1 MEDPWRFGEVAAF
14 RAAGGGGGAA
24 APLDSQLIYSE
35 YAAYGSFACN
45 VGATMACPSSVT
57 RAMGLARHAPAW
69 GDAPPLPGHPAG
81 PAHGT
86 ERARP
91 TRPRGPVAACPPPG
105 LMAGA
110 AACIMVRGRRPH
122 VPPVPSTAD
131 PMPPSPTVAAEPPS
145 FAHLCQGVA
154 ETVEPTL
161 WLEPLLAAAA
171 AIVGA
176 ERGALLGADGRTHAA
191 LAWGE
196 GDAAPLLAAGGALRA
211 RGAGAAPGPGEWRLT
226 EAGDAPAD
234 GWPAGVARLLWM
246 PLFAGGME
254 TGALLLADPARG
266 EAAGALRP
274 VATLA
279 ALVLENARL
288 AEEARQATQLREH
301 FLTALHHELRTPAT
315 GLVLHGEMLREE
327 FWGPL
332 PPRLAEALGKVE
344 GFVGEIV
351 AVLDRLRELGA
362 RVGARTADQGREL
375 VEPRRFVGDLL
386 RRVEPVANRKGLRL
400 ALFYPKELPALQTD
414 AGELARVLLHVL
426 GNAIR
431 FTERGRVEVRLSRE
445 MATTGRRREPVLCIV
460 VSDTGPGIPA
470 AELERVFEPFAQ
482 VAEGARTASRTRGVG
497 LGLPLARTMARGLG
511 GDLTL
516 ESPAGGG
523 TRATITIPYQQ
534 ETG

>member
-1 MEDPWRFGEVAAF
+1 
-14 RAAGGGGGAA
+14 
-24 APLDSQLIYSE
+24 
-35 YAAYGSFACN
+35 
-45 VGATMACPSSVT
+45 
-57 RAMGLARHAPAW
+57 
-69 GDAPPLPGHPAG
+69 
-81 PAHGT
+81 
-86 ERARP
+86 
-91 TRPRGPVAACPPPG
+91 
-105 LMAGA
+105 
-110 AACIMVRGRRPH
+110 
-122 VPPVPSTAD
+122 
-131 PMPPSPTVAAEPPS
+131 MPPSPAVAAEPPS

-154 ETVEPTL
+154 EAVEPTL

-176 ERGALLGADGRTHAA
+176 ERGALLAADGRTCAA
-191 LAWGE
+191 LAWGQ
-196 GDAAPLLAAGGALRA
+196 GDAAALLAAGGALRG
-211 RGAGAAPGPGEWRLT
+211 RGAGAAPGPGEWRVAQA
-226 EAGDAPAD
+226 EEPPAP
-234 GWPAGVARLLWM
+234 GWPAGAAQVLWV

-274 VATLA
+274 TATLA

-344 GFVGEIV
+344 GFVAEIV
-351 AVLDRLRELGA
+351 TVLDRLRELGA
-362 RVGARTADQGREL
+362 RVGAQTGERGQEL
-375 VEPRRFVGDLL
+375 VEPRRLVGDLL
-386 RRVEPVANRKGLRL
+386 RRVEPAANRKGLRL

-414 AGELARVLLHVL
+414 AGQLGRVVLHVL

-445 MATTGRRREPVLCIV
+445 TATTGRRREPVLCIV

-482 VAEGARTASRTRGVG
+482 VGEGARTASRTRGVG
-497 LGLPLARTMARGLG
+497 LGLPLARTLARGLG
-511 GDLTL
+511 GDLVL
-516 ESPAGGG
+516 ASPAGGG
-523 TRATITIPYQQ
+523 TRATITVPY
-534 ETG
+534 